1 MRTYEDSFSGQ
12 KIYPGKVRYALSH
25 TDPLDVEIPS
35 PRYKHDAHLAAGLH
49 HRNWRERR

>member
-12 KIYPGKVRYALSH
+12 KIYPGKVREALSH
-25 TDPLDVEIPS
+25 PDPPAVEIPS
-35 PRYKHDAHLAAGLH
+35 PRYTHDTRLAAGRH